1 MNTSVKNAVQLV
13 GNVGREIQIFNFDN
27 GNKKAAFAIATNES
41 YKDVKGANV
50 KVTQWHNLVAWGKT
64 AELLAQNVQKG
75 NEISVTGKLA
85 NRSYVSKD
93 GTTKYVTEVV
103 INEFFK
109 IARSIEPVVEVAPF

>member
-27 GNKKAAFAIATNES
+27 GNK
-41 YKDVKGANV
+41 NV

-109 IARSIEPVVEVAPF
+109 IARNIEPVVEVAPF